1 MTREDK
7 AAGWGLILVPVDF
20 SEHSKAALCWAAEMA
35 SALGASLHVLHI
47 VHDPGE
53 APGYYPTVQ
62 PDGAVRRLSEAA
74 EEMFEEFLVEA
85 KKSTLALRALPL
97 DYSMVVGLPANRI
110 IEMCDKLG
118 AKAIIMG
125 SQGRTGLAKVLLGSK
140 AQQVVG
146 LAKVPV
152 TIVKL
157 GAFECSGGGEG

>member
-1 MTREDK
+1 MTGEDK
-7 AAGWGLILVPVDF
+7 GAGWGRILVPVDF
-20 SEHSKAALCWAAEMA
+20 SEHSNEALCWAAEMA
-35 SALGASLHVLHI
+35 AALGASVHVLHV

-53 APGYYPTVQ
+53 APGYYSGAR
-62 PDGAVRRLSEAA
+62 PDGSVLRLTEAA
-74 EEMFEEFLVEA
+74 ENMFEEFLAAA
-85 KKSTLALRALPL
+85 KSSVPKLREIPL

-110 IEMCDKLG
+110 IEVCDKIG

-125 SQGRTGLAKVLLGSK
+125 SQGRTGLARVLLGSK

-157 GAFECSGGGEG
+157 GAVECSDGGEG